1 VGLRMS
7 GRGHLDRRGIRVE
20 DGRVLEGGVGE
31 QGQVEVEL
39 EVEVEVELEVEV
51 EVEVGDRLKVV
62 WSNSIRCLSI
72 STRREFSRWTR
83 NRFGLD

>member
-1 VGLRMS
+1 MGLRMS
-7 GRGHLDRRGIRVE
+7 GRGHLDWRGIRVE

-31 QGQVEVEL
+31 QGQ
-39 EVEVEVELEVEV
+39 VEVELEVEV

>member
-1 VGLRMS
+1 MRMS

-31 QGQVEVEL
+31 QGQ
-39 EVEVEVELEVEV
+39 VEVELEVEV

>member
-31 QGQVEVEL
+31 QGQ
-39 EVEVEVELEVEV
+39 VEVELEVEV

>member
-1 VGLRMS
+1 MGLRMS

-31 QGQVEVEL
+31 QGQG
-39 EVEVEVELEVEV
+39 EVELEVEV

>member
-1 VGLRMS
+1 MS

-31 QGQVEVEL
+31 QGQ
-39 EVEVEVELEVEV
+39 VEVELEVEV

>member
-1 VGLRMS
+1 LRMS

-31 QGQVEVEL
+31 QGQ
-39 EVEVEVELEVEV
+39 VEVELEVEV

>member
-1 VGLRMS
+1 MGLRMS

-31 QGQVEVEL
+31 QGQ
-39 EVEVEVELEVEV
+39 VEVELEVEV